1 MYPANVN
8 LAYFKINILF
18 CNDRTLK
25 SVKLVSRVDRVERV
39 SKIIIWFK
47 KKVKKGLKKVRKI
60 I

>member
-25 SVKLVSRVDRVERV
+25 SVKFVSRVDRVERV

-47 KKVKKGLKKVRKI
+47 KRWKKAWRKSER
-60 I
+60 